1 MIIFKIVLI
10 ALVGLIAVVYLRS
23 LNGEL
28 ATLASMGAGVALI
41 LCIVGYL
48 FTAVDF
54 LRDLS
59 EKTKVNGAVMT
70 LVIKIT
76 VISYLIE
83 FTESLCNDS
92 GVTNLGK
99 KVAFCGKVVIFVSSL
114 PVVYEL
120 IENVLSLL

>member
-1 MIIFKIVLI
+1 MIAIKIVTLTL
-10 ALVGLIAVVYLRS
+10 AGVLAVVYLRQINS
-23 LNGEL
+23 EL
-28 ATLASMGAGVALI
+28 STLAAVGAGVALI
-41 LCIVGYL
+41 LTVVSYM

-59 EKTKVNGAVMT
+59 EKTKVGGAVT
-70 LVIKIT
+70 VLVIKIT

-92 GVTNLGK
+92 GVTSLGK
-99 KVAFCGKVVIFVSSL
+99 KVAFCGKLIILVSGL
-114 PVVYEL
+114 PIVYEL

>member
-1 MIIFKIVLI
+1 MIVIKIVTLTL
-10 ALVGLIAVVYLRS
+10 AGVLAVVYLRQINS
-23 LNGEL
+23 EL
-28 ATLASMGAGVALI
+28 STLAAVGAGVALI
-41 LCIVGYL
+41 LTVVSYM

-59 EKTKVNGAVMT
+59 EKTKVGGAVT
-70 LVIKIT
+70 VLVIKIT

-92 GVTNLGK
+92 GVTSLGK
-99 KVAFCGKVVIFVSSL
+99 KVAFCGKLIILVSGL
-114 PVVYEL
+114 PIVYEL